1 MDRHI
6 VVLTMDKRQEKLVRL
21 LKGKKWCGDWV
32 AYQNE
37 LLGVYD
43 IKENI
48 YVLPIPVSR
57 LDQYPQ
63 FKEKLKRELITNKK
77 MGRVK
82 VFGGV
87 INEEWQAFLQEQNIP
102 CWDFMKLSEVVE
114 GNAWIT
120 AEATVAEVL
129 AHGRYSIKGQRVFVA
144 GYGSCGSKIAD
155 VFARLGA
162 EVIVAARREEVR
174 EQARQDG
181 FLTTDFEKGPSFMY
195 GTQTVINTV
204 PAMVITEEYISRLR
218 KDALVVDIA
227 SKPGGTDFDAAKR
240 YGIRAKLALGLPG
253 IYTTTSSAEL
263 LKNAIS
269 QYAPKEDDVR
279 EDRTWIFQIII

>member
-6 VVLTMDKRQEKLVRL
+6 VILTMDKRQEKLIRL
-21 LKGKKWCGDWV
+21 FKGKKWCGEWV

-48 YVLPIPVSR
+48 YVLPIPVAK
-57 LDQYPQ
+57 LDLYPQ
-63 FKEKLKRELITNKK
+63 LKEKLKRELITNKK

-87 INEEWQAFLQEQNIP
+87 INKEWEEFLAKEKILY
-102 CWDFMKLSEVVE
+102 WDFMKLPEVVD

-120 AEATVAEVL
+120 AEGTVAEML
-129 AHGRYSIKGQRVFVA
+129 QLGQYSIRGQRIFVA
-144 GYGSCGSKIAD
+144 GYGACGSKIAELL
-155 VFARLGA
+155 AAMGA
-162 EVIVAARREEVR
+162 DVIVAARREEVR
-174 EQARQDG
+174 NQIKKDG
-181 FLTTDFEKGPSFMY
+181 YMATDFEKGAAFMY
-195 GTQTVINTV
+195 DVQTIINTV
-204 PAMVITEEYISRLR
+204 PAMVITEEYIRR
-218 KDALVVDIA
+218 MKKDALIVDIA

-240 YGIRAKLALGLPG
+240 YGIQTKLALGLPG
-253 IYTTTSSAEL
+253 IYTTTSSANL

-269 QYAPKEDDVR
+269 QYAPREDDVR